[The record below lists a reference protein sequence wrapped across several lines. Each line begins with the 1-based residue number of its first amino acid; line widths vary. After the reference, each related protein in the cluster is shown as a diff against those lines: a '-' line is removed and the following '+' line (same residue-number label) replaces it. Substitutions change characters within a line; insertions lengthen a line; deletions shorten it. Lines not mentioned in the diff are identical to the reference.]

1 MHAKYHNPRNRI
13 GSKLA
18 ASDSFR
24 LKVEYLTPF
33 GISDKGQTPKFAPHV
48 RYSDFPCCSCLH
60 STPFKRSAQPRICIV
75 RMVKY
80 PHESLT
86 EKRRP
91 ALEKLTWRK
100 KLFTERRIRRRTK
113 CRVIND
119 GRSPARLSRGI
130 LSDRWP
136 RMSWRQSRLSSLSPT
151 PCHKTSVPPSL
162 RERLNTLNPKPS
174 VKSYLELKN
183 SDSRAAMPRKNG
195 GVTFPRQ
202 AAKRAKVNREKK
214 WFG

>member
-1 MHAKYHNPRNRI
+1 MGLRCSDLFSYMSYENLLDCMVSDPP
-13 GSKLA
+13 
-18 ASDSFR
+18 ASDEPR
-24 LKVEYLTPF
+24 YCGLDGPLPNA

-162 RERLNTLNPKPS
+162 RERLNTLNPEPS
-174 VKSYLELKN
+174 VKISGTQELRIG
-183 SDSRAAMPRKNG
+183 S
-195 GVTFPRQ
+195 FP
-202 AAKRAKVNREKK
+202 
-214 WFG
+214 FLLS